1 MCSYTDKD
9 TQANTHVDI
18 LMHIDINTHIHTCT
32 CTNMYTHIY
41 TQNHV
46 VIIIYEVVFHL
57 LSDY

>member
-18 LMHIDINTHIHTCT
+18 LIHIDINTHIHTCT
-32 CTNMYTHIY
+32 YTYTHIY
-41 TQNHV
+41 TQNPV